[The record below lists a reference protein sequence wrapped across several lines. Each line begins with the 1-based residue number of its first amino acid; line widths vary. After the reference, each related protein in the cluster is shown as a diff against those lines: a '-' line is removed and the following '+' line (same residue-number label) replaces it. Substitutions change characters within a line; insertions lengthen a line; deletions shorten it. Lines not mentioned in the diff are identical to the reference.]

1 MTHVDC
7 KGKVEQLLRTAN
19 TARMIN
25 EMSTLASMY
34 TPMSIPP
41 TKLPQYVLFD
51 RTSQWHSSALFSVA
65 LESVTLPTRLRR
77 SVRKGWFLDDL
88 EAALNVNGNQRI
100 AQLQCSILDP
110 EDAPLMSAIS
120 YGSTD
125 DARSSGND
133 DILNKEDGLQFVE
146 SRFDMDFMCSNTR
159 STSRIATQH
168 NVSDHVFSAIETTR
182 TKVER
187 AKDKEMNEDNATDAR
202 KLRRLASLP
211 VIERFVTAKLS
222 HRVGGFLLSRL
233 TPHRLH
239 SSLEYPLLDSFP
251 PIIPFSRDHNHLAV
265 HTSLSTTSRISKR
278 MKALQGV
285 VKKMAKLDESEALS
299 NGLCEISEAY
309 EHVWHSGSDES
320 DD

>member
-1 MTHVDC
+1 MTHVNC
-7 KGKVEQLLRTAN
+7 NEKVNQLLRTAN

-34 TPMSIPP
+34 TPTSIPL

-51 RTSQWHSSALFSVA
+51 RDSQWHSSALLSVA

-77 SVRKGWFLDDL
+77 GVRKRWFLDDL

-110 EDAPLMSAIS
+110 EDAPLVSATS

-125 DARSSGND
+125 DRAPSSNKNSLD
-133 DILNKEDGLQFVE
+133 KEDGLRSAE
-146 SRFDMDFMCSNTR
+146 SRFDMDFTCGNTR

-168 NVSDHVFSAIETTR
+168 KVSDHVFSAIEISR
-182 TKVER
+182 TEVET
-187 AKDKEMNEDNATDAR
+187 AKDEEVDEDNATDAR

-222 HRVGGFLLSRL
+222 YRVGGFLLSQL
-233 TPHRLH
+233 IPHRHH

-251 PIIPFSRDHNHLAV
+251 PIIPFSRDHTHLAV

-278 MKALQGV
+278 IKALQGV
-285 VKKMAKLDESEALS
+285 VKKMAKLDEREALS
-299 NGLCEISEAY
+299 NGLGAISEAY
-309 EHVWHSGSDES
+309 EHTWHSGSDES

>member
-1 MTHVDC
+1 
-7 KGKVEQLLRTAN
+7 
-19 TARMIN
+19 MIN

-34 TPMSIPP
+34 TPMSIPL

-51 RTSQWHSSALFSVA
+51 RNSHWHSSALLSVA

-77 SVRKGWFLDDL
+77 GFRKGWFLDDL

-100 AQLQCSILDP
+100 AQLQCSIL
-110 EDAPLMSAIS
+110 EETLVSAIS

-125 DARSSGND
+125 DRAPSGNNN
-133 DILNKEDGLQFVE
+133 ILDKEDGLRFAE
-146 SRFDMDFMCSNTR
+146 SRFDMDFTCDNTR

-182 TKVER
+182 SKVET
-187 AKDKEMNEDNATDAR
+187 AKDEEMDEDNATDAR

-222 HRVGGFLLSRL
+222 YRVGGFLLSQL
-233 TPHRLH
+233 IPHRHH

-251 PIIPFSRDHNHLAV
+251 PIIPFSRDHTHIAV

-278 MKALQGV
+278 IKALQGV
-285 VKKMAKLDESEALS
+285 VKKMAKLDEREALS
-299 NGLCEISEAY
+299 NGLGEISEAY
-309 EHVWHSGSDES
+309 EHGWHSGSDES